1 MTKIRLVSTI
11 ISGYNVTMKKEHIEE
26 IHYIRAFAFLAVV
39 LQHAIGHYIFV
50 PEANLA
56 DGVAF
61 TFLLLLSKFAVP
73 MFIFVTGLVL
83 FYNYDG
89 RLNYWTFIKKRFSDI
104 MMPYLFWSF
113 VYLLFQNHMDV
124 LSAVNRFGEVF
135 LTGKASYHLWYVI
148 MIIQL
153 YITFPIYRYIIMQAK
168 RWISTPI
175 AVYSAFAVLG
185 IVYIVLMTYPI
196 HVTAARWNIPL
207 ITPILTKYADRN
219 ALNFFYYFVLGALA
233 GLTITNWRAW
243 LNRHAKWIYSIFI
256 VMSGVM
262 AYRTISSFELLPALK
277 TEYSQLLLLRP
288 VTAIFLVSSV
298 FATYLFCMRISSIAN
313 NRTRRIVTFI
323 SHYSYGAYLV
333 HAFVLGL
340 SYWLPDYFTGYINVT
355 LRTII
360 AFIFA
365 SFLSV
370 MLTYV
375 LSKLP
380 MGHIMTGLRKPQ
392 SKTAARSS
400 TSQ

>member
-1 MTKIRLVSTI
+1 
-11 ISGYNVTMKKEHIEE
+11 MKKEHIEE
-26 IHYIRAFAFLAVV
+26 IHYIRALAFLAVV
-39 LQHAIGHYIFV
+39 LQHSIGHYIFV
-50 PEANLA
+50 PEAHLA

-61 TFLLLLSKFAVP
+61 TFLLLISKFAVP

-89 RLNYWTFIKKRFSDI
+89 RLNYGTFIKKRFSDI
-104 MMPYLFWSF
+104 IVPYLFWSF
-113 VYLLFQNHMDV
+113 IYLLFQNKD
-124 LSAVNRFGEVF
+124 LITAVYRFGDVF

-153 YITFPIYRYIIMQAK
+153 YITFPISRFIIMQAR
-168 RWISTPI
+168 RWICTPV
-175 AVYSAFAVLG
+175 AVYTAFAILG

-219 ALNFFYYFVLGALA
+219 ALNFFYYFALGALA
-233 GLTITNWRAW
+233 GLTITHWRAW
-243 LNRHAKWIYSIFI
+243 INRHASWIYSIFI
-256 VMSGVM
+256 VMSGIM
-262 AYRTISSFELLPALK
+262 AYRTISSFGLLPALK

-288 VTAIFLVSSV
+288 VTAIFLISSV
-298 FATYLFCMRISSIAN
+298 FATYLFCMRVSNVAN
-313 NRTRRIVTFI
+313 NRTRRVITFI

-333 HAFVLGL
+333 HAFVLGV
-340 SYWLPDYFTGYINVT
+340 SYWLPDYFSNYINVT

-360 AFIFA
+360 AFMIA

-380 MGHIMTGLRKPQ
+380 MGHIMTGLRKAP
-392 SKTAARSS
+392 SKAKVS
-400 TSQ
+400 

>member
-1 MTKIRLVSTI
+1 
-11 ISGYNVTMKKEHIEE
+11 MKKEHIEE

-39 LQHAIGHYIFV
+39 LQHSIGHYIFV
-50 PEANLA
+50 PEAHLA

-61 TFLLLLSKFAVP
+61 TFLLLISKFAVP
-73 MFIFVTGLVL
+73 MFIFITGLVL

-89 RLNYWTFIKKRFSDI
+89 RLNYWTFMKKRFSDI
-104 MMPYLFWSF
+104 IVPYLFWSF
-113 VYLLFQNHMDV
+113 IYLLIQNHMDV
-124 LSAVNRFGEVF
+124 LSAINRFGEVF

-153 YITFPIYRYIIMQAK
+153 YITFPISRFIIMQAK
-168 RWISTPI
+168 RWIRTPL
-175 AVYSAFAVLG
+175 AVYTAFSILG
-185 IVYIVLMTYPI
+185 IVYILLMTYPI

-219 ALNFFYYFVLGALA
+219 ALNFFYYFALGALA
-233 GLTITNWRAW
+233 GLTITHWRAW
-243 LNRHAKWIYSIFI
+243 LSRHAGWIYSLFI
-256 VMSGVM
+256 VMSGIM
-262 AYRTISSFELLPALK
+262 AYRTISSFGLLPALK

-288 VTAIFLVSSV
+288 VTALFLISSV
-298 FATYLFCMRISSIAN
+298 FATYLFCMRVSNIAN
-313 NRTRRIVTFI
+313 SPTRRVVTFI

-340 SYWLPDYFTGYINVT
+340 SYWLPDYFSSSINVT

-360 AFIFA
+360 AFVIA

-380 MGHIMTGLRKPQ
+380 MGHIMTGLRRVQ
-392 SKTAARSS
+392 SKTPKSNS
-400 TSQ
+400 TSATM

>member
-1 MTKIRLVSTI
+1 
-11 ISGYNVTMKKEHIEE
+11 MKKEHIEE

-39 LQHAIGHYIFV
+39 LQHSIGHYIFV
-50 PEANLA
+50 PEAHLA

-61 TFLLLLSKFAVP
+61 TFLLLVTKFAVP
-73 MFIFVTGLVL
+73 MFIFITGLVL

-89 RLNYWTFIKKRFSDI
+89 RLNYWTFMKKRFSDI
-104 MMPYLFWSF
+104 IVPYLFWSF
-113 VYLLFQNHMDV
+113 VYLLIQNHMDV
-124 LSAVNRFGEVF
+124 LSAINRFGEVF

-153 YITFPIYRYIIMQAK
+153 YITFPISRFIIMQAK
-168 RWISTPI
+168 RWVRTPL
-175 AVYSAFAVLG
+175 AVYITFSVLA
-185 IVYIVLMTYPI
+185 IAYILLMTYPI
-196 HVTAARWNIPL
+196 HITAARWNIPL

-219 ALNFFYYFVLGALA
+219 ALNFFYYFALGALA
-233 GLTITNWRAW
+233 GLTITSWRAW
-243 LNRHAKWIYSIFI
+243 ISRYAGWIYSLFI
-256 VMSGVM
+256 LTSTIM
-262 AYRTISSFELLPALK
+262 AYRTISSFEIVPALK

-288 VTAIFLVSSV
+288 VTALFLVSSV
-298 FATYLFCMRISSIAN
+298 FATYLFCMRISSVAN
-313 NRTRRIVTFI
+313 SRTRRVVTFV

-340 SYWLPDYFTGYINVT
+340 SYWLPDYFANYINVT

-360 AFIFA
+360 AFIIA

-380 MGHIMTGLRKPQ
+380 MGHMMTGLRRAR
-392 SKTAARSS
+392 SKTETNKS
-400 TSQ
+400 TSATM